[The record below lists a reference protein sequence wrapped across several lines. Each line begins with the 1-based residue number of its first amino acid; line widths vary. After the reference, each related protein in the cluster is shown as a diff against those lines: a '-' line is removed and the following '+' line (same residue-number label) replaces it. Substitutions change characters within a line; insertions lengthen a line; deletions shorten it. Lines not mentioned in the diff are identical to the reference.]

1 MAILEISVY
10 IWRYP
15 DISQWQAQISATKP
29 ILHLPISAPISKS
42 HHWWC
47 WSFSKRYSEISNIS
61 VYISKYRD
69 ISRWQSQRYQHIPS
83 LMLIVLSS
91 FCWCKMLGLRNGVVQ
106 LHEAIGPRHSSDP
119 TFYTN
124 KMNFYMGSLPFSI
137 WLLISTE
144 QSTFTHTNLI
154 LSTYCESETKMHQW
168 GGSWN
173 KPMEIF
179 APGLYLW
186 QTQFDGDGLTDGLR
200 GASSSCC
207 VGALQLHSCIV
218 VRSVGA

>member
-1 MAILEISVY
+1 
-10 IWRYP
+10 
-15 DISQWQAQISATKP
+15 
-29 ILHLPISAPISKS
+29 
-42 HHWWC
+42 
-47 WSFSKRYSEISNIS
+47 
-61 VYISKYRD
+61 
-69 ISRWQSQRYQHIPS
+69 
-83 LMLIVLSS
+83 
-91 FCWCKMLGLRNGVVQ
+91 MLGLRNGVVQ
-106 LHEAIGPRHSSDP
+106 LHEAIGPPHSSDP

-200 GASSSCC
+200 GASLSCC

-218 VRSVGA
+218 VRSGCINVIWKVFTRPPTPLCVPLQRLSCLPPSMIIG